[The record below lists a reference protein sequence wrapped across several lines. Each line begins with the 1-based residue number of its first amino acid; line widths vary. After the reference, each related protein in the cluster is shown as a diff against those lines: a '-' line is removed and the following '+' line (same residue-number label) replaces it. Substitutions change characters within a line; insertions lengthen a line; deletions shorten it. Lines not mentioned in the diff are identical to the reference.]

1 MINSKF
7 FNFLS
12 LSWVIVILLQF
23 MRIEF
28 AIIYFPI
35 LIIFLI
41 LNTYIIIV
49 QGHIF
54 NPISYVSFHIWIFY
68 ILIIYI
74 AAMTFFAGNLND
86 FLRALPRMTLM
97 PITLIYLYNFITSK
111 KQFEKIIN
119 IYIFFGA
126 IGAISI
132 FYQIF
137 FGPLSFLVETH
148 EREGLERYASTLG
161 SLNALG
167 GAVGVIMLTILL
179 RNKNFNFLNFFIFF
193 LIGMAGVM
201 SLSKAG
207 FANVVLVLLW
217 SIFIL
222 EKRKIIPMLLG
233 AIIFTWVFYMMFPD
247 IKDYMDAAFSGL
259 SIGEEEV
266 NSSLE
271 YQTFDRLLGFM
282 KNLGS
287 HSIWNNFF
295 GWGLIGGSGAF
306 GLPFGASGTTH
317 NQYAEFFNIGG
328 VFLFVNVL
336 SLLVCLMIKL
346 YKLKKKDYLSRLFF
360 HCNLLAMINMFFF
373 NGFLYAPSTSFVLW
387 LSMVY
392 VLIYQEKN
400 NEKNI

>member
-7 FNFLS
+7 FNFLA

-35 LIIFLI
+35 LIFFLI

-74 AAMTFFAGNLND
+74 AAMTFFVGNLND

-137 FGPLSFLVETH
+137 FGSLSFLVETH

-179 RNKNFNFLNFFIFF
+179 KNKNFNFLNFFIFF
-193 LIGMAGVM
+193 LIGLAGVM

-222 EKRKIIPMLLG
+222 DKRKIIPLLLG
-233 AIIFTWVFYMMFPD
+233 AIIFTWIFYIMFPD
-247 IKDYMDAAFSGL
+247 IKDYMDAAYNGL

-266 NSSLE
+266 NSSFE

-336 SLLVCLMIKL
+336 SLFVCLMIKL